1 MSLTRD
7 DVLHVARLAR
17 LGLSDEEVER
27 MQRQLSLILEHFE
40 MLRRLDTDDVPPTF
54 QVFAATNVFRED
66 EPRPSFPVEEVLQ
79 NAPLREG
86 DYFRVRAVLEE

>member
-7 DVLHVARLAR
+7 EVLHVARLAR
-17 LGLSDEEVER
+17 LGLNDEEVER
-27 MQRQLSLILEHFE
+27 MRSQLSLILEQFE
-40 MLRRLDTDDVPPTF
+40 TLRRLDTENVPPTF
-54 QVFAATNVFRED
+54 QVFATTNVFRED